1 MDFNQASFEISFTD
15 TTFCQ
20 KQRFGELQFEY
31 LETLNVMN
39 KLYIILSQLCLV
51 EIALTYQ

>member
-20 KQRFGELQFEY
+20 KQRFGELEFEN

-39 KLYIILSQLCLV
+39 KIYIILSQLCLV
-51 EIALTYQ
+51 ETALTYQ